1 MGARARNGGQPA
13 SKQRLRLWVRLLR
26 TARAIESELRERLR
40 VEFATTLPQFDV
52 MAALARKNTGMT
64 MTELSR
70 FLMVSN
76 GNVTG
81 IIDRLVADKLV
92 LRRAPAEDRRA
103 IIVRLTPKGASQF
116 AQIAKV
122 HEGWVDKLLSDLD
135 SAESEAVISM
145 GSLCAFAMKDFAH
158 EYDQFQAGAFQL
170 ARRQRRRGRYPAV
183 CVRAIRSRCY
193 TAKYARRASM
203 KEPVMFRRS
212 LSHAP
217 SSRQ

>member
-52 MAALARKNTGMT
+52 MAALTRKNTGMT

-135 SAESEAVISM
+135 SAESEAVIQHLDGLAM
-145 GSLCAFAMKDFAH
+145 RIRNEGFCA
-158 EYDQFQAGAFQL
+158 
-170 ARRQRRRGRYPAV
+170 
-183 CVRAIRSRCY
+183 
-193 TAKYARRASM
+193 
-203 KEPVMFRRS
+203 
-212 LSHAP
+212 
-217 SSRQ
+217 

>member
-1 MGARARNGGQPA
+1 MGARPKAAARPA

-52 MAALARKNTGMT
+52 LAALARKDDGMT

-81 IIDRLVADKLV
+81 IIDRLVADRLV
-92 LRRAPAEDRRA
+92 LRKAPADDRRA
-103 IIVRLTPKGASQF
+103 IVVRLTPKGASQF

-122 HEGWVDKLLSDLD
+122 HEGWVDKLLSDFD
-135 SAESEAVISM
+135 HAESEAVILHLD
-145 GSLCAFAMKDFAH
+145 G
-158 EYDQFQAGAFQL
+158 L
-170 ARRQRRRGRYPAV
+170 ATRIRNGGL
-183 CVRAIRSRCY
+183 RA
-193 TAKYARRASM
+193 
-203 KEPVMFRRS
+203 
-212 LSHAP
+212 
-217 SSRQ
+217 